1 MLCPSAERGWAECPA
16 SLERF
21 AISPGGTFCIRGA
34 RVLVASRAA
43 KVKLNQVLAAML
55 RKLFQNANLGARGK
69 VVLGVAILFG
79 GIPSLIMGQVTRAPE
94 SSTSAQTTIQEVSTY
109 SQPPPGFDPLMASDE
124 QLERYGFPPRPV
136 APKASEAYRHWQALV
151 SVLRTAN
158 PILHQTTIYNG
169 HAENAPAKRGP

>member
-21 AISPGGTFCIRGA
+21 PISPGGTFCIGGA
-34 RVLVASRAA
+34 RVLVGSRAA

-55 RKLFQNANLGARGK
+55 RKLFQNSNLGARGK
-69 VVLGVAILFG
+69 VILGVAILFG
-79 GIPSLIMGQVTRAPE
+79 WYSFANHGTSNARTRKQHERSDHNPGGIYILSA
-94 SSTSAQTTIQEVSTY
+94 TSWVRSPYGA
-109 SQPPPGFDPLMASDE
+109 DE
-124 QLERYGFPPRPV
+124 QLERYGFSPRPV

-151 SVLRTAN
+151 SVPRTAN

-169 HAENAPAKRGP
+169 HAENAPAKHGP